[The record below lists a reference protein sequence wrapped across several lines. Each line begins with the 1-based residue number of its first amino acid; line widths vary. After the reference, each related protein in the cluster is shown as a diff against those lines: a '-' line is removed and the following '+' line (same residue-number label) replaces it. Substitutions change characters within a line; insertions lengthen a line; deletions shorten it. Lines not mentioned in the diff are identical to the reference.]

1 MVTLKLSEVAHG
13 ALIGNTISLS
23 AWVVKKNRTVDLAE
37 GLEGEMQRGYIHIH
51 ILIFV
56 YKTLTERNE
65 EAWLNRNYDYEITNN
80 INRQYASLC
89 NILIKKDTESLTDMS
104 GFPSSLSI
112 VLSRAQVVV
121 AYS

>member
-1 MVTLKLSEVAHG
+1 
-13 ALIGNTISLS
+13 
-23 AWVVKKNRTVDLAE
+23 LAE

>member
-1 MVTLKLSEVAHG
+1 VRELS
-13 ALIGNTISLS
+13 
-23 AWVVKKNRTVDLAE
+23 KKNRTVDLAE

-80 INRQYASLC
+80 KLINRQYASLY
-89 NILIKKDTESLTDMS
+89 NILIKKDSESLTDMS